1 MPGLDP
7 AQLQLGSGFEH
18 LYYLLE
24 AAVAGLGV
32 AIAPEPLVADD
43 LAAGRLLAPWGFGA
57 TGGFWVLAT
66 PEGAADPRVDA
77 LADWLTAQLAG

>member
-1 MPGLDP
+1 M
-7 AQLQLGSGFEH
+7 SRK
-18 LYYLLE
+18 E
-24 AAVAGLGV
+24 ASAAAFVLRR
-32 AIAPEPLVADD
+32 PEPDDADE

-77 LADWLTAQLAG
+77 LAGWLQEQLAG